1 MEEELVKVENLNPR
15 SRRVNILV
23 KVVEKSDPR
32 EVISRR
38 DGSTHKVAEA
48 LVGDETGVIL
58 LTLWDQHVEQVN
70 VGNNLKISNAYVSLF
85 KGSMRLNIGRYGS
98 FEIVD
103 EEVPEV
109 NTENNVSTRRYTTP
123 RRRPPFGGGPRTP
136 RKRGRE
142 RERRR

>member
-1 MEEELVKVENLNPR
+1 MEEELVKVENLSPR

-58 LTLWDQHVEQVN
+58 LTLWDQHVEQVQ

-109 NTENNVSTRRYTTP
+109 NTENNVSTRRYTMA
-123 RRRPPFGGGPRTP
+123 RRRPPFGGGPRAP
-136 RKRGRE
+136 RK

>member
-1 MEEELVKVENLNPR
+1 MEEEFVKVGDLNPR

-23 KVVEKSDPR
+23 KVVEKSEPR

-38 DGSTHKVAEA
+38 NGSTHKVAEA

-58 LTLWDQHVEQVN
+58 LTLWDKHVEQVN
-70 VGNNLKISNAYVSLF
+70 VGNSLKISNAYVSLF

-98 FEIVD
+98 FEVVD

-109 NTENNVSTRRYTTP
+109 NTQNNMSTKRYGMP
-123 RRRPPFGGGPRTP
+123 RRRPPFGGGPRVP
-136 RKRGRE
+136 RKKGRE
-142 RERRR
+142 RR